1 MPTTSIPKWF
11 QSKYPAIHTYCEKF
25 GVNLPG
31 CAWKFVVDNDLFAVA
46 NKDMQE
52 ALDKNKP
59 LGDLRNYVERLAEDF
74 HRQRAAQFLSKSLCG
89 IDGC

>member
-1 MPTTSIPKWF
+1 MPTTSTPNWF
-11 QSKYPAIHTYCEKF
+11 QSQYPAIHTYCERF

-31 CAWKFVVDNDLFAVA
+31 RAWKFVVDCNLLDKA

-59 LGDLRNYVERLAEDF
+59 LGDLRDYVERLAEDYQQTLKERF
-74 HRQRAAQFLSKSLCG
+74 SINSPC
-89 IDGC
+89 